1 MLRVFWRF
9 NVFLFFLCCCRQLA
23 AQHEIFPLSLDQ
35 LNRDSLNKT
44 INHEEQQKN
53 YKKLGTL
60 YAGIYGYF
68 YQTKYRDSA
77 TIYAIKSEECFYK
90 AGDSANYYFM
100 QIQLGELSSLARD
113 LENARYHYKK
123 ALDYYYRTK
132 NDKMLFHSYGGLANI
147 YSLKGDTV
155 QGKLYESL
163 AIEANK
169 KGKDTLGQVIL
180 NDIDIQK
187 LIAQN
192 KIDQSI
198 DLLHKNI
205 RLINNTKSLGGNEK
219 TKSFWRGLQLTLLGK
234 CYNIKK
240 DYRTA
245 IKYLKEAAK
254 DDKLTDGFS
263 DQNMFRSWLLTNSFI
278 NLEEKDS
285 AIKYLDTFFLQF
297 K

>member
-123 ALDYYYRTK
+123 ALDYY
-132 NDKMLFHSYGGLANI
+132 
-147 YSLKGDTV
+147 
-155 QGKLYESL
+155 
-163 AIEANK
+163 
-169 KGKDTLGQVIL
+169 
-180 NDIDIQK
+180 
-187 LIAQN
+187 
-192 KIDQSI
+192 
-198 DLLHKNI
+198 
-205 RLINNTKSLGGNEK
+205 
-219 TKSFWRGLQLTLLGK
+219 
-234 CYNIKK
+234 
-240 DYRTA
+240 
-245 IKYLKEAAK
+245 
-254 DDKLTDGFS
+254 
-263 DQNMFRSWLLTNSFI
+263 
-278 NLEEKDS
+278 
-285 AIKYLDTFFLQF
+285 
-297 K
+297 